1 MILDK
6 VGQPGSS
13 RHPWIPDSLRQ
24 WPSDSHQWGRPER
37 DRCPV
42 QIAFRYQAYLISP
55 VVTSSV
61 VYELRYLWEQTG
73 FLSFCKVY
81 FAK

>member
-1 MILDK
+1 MIPDK

-13 RHPWIPDSLRQ
+13 RRPWIPDSLRQ
-24 WPSDSHQWGRPER
+24 WPSAGHQWGRPER
-37 DRCPV
+37 IRCPV
-42 QIAFRYQAYLISP
+42 QIAFRYQAYLISL

-81 FAK
+81 LAK